1 MGEEKFAVFFIIF
14 LDYKAISL
22 PIFYFEFCGFGL
34 NVDGKTLS
42 VSEISAKPVEVGADM
57 DGYLLY
63 LGGFSEGD
71 WLYEVKADGALPD
84 GTYKAEIVTESVSPM
99 SFILN

>member
-34 NVDGKTLS
+34 IKKIKINRVSTLI
-42 VSEISAKPVEVGADM
+42 VPNGLKNLKM
-57 DGYLLY
+57 
-63 LGGFSEGD
+63 
-71 WLYEVKADGALPD
+71 ALPNIA
-84 GTYKAEIVTESVSPM
+84 KIMES
-99 SFILN
+99 NK